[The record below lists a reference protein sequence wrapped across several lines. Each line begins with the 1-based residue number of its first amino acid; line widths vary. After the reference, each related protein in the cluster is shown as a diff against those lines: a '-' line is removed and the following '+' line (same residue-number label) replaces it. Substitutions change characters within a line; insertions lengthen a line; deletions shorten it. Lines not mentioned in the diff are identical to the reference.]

1 MYLKRT
7 IDSHLQEWAEDS
19 EHKPLLLR
27 GARQIGK
34 TTAIRHLAESFE
46 SFLEINFEKSPEL
59 GRIFEGG
66 FDVDRILFELETN
79 TAQKIT
85 PGKTLLFF
93 DEIQVCPRAI
103 SALRYFYEDKQQL
116 HVVATGSLLEFAFED
131 ISDFGVGRIRN
142 MFMYPLSFAEF
153 ISAIGADITLEH
165 ARKATFNNPF
175 FATGHEKLLDY
186 LKTFFIVGGMPA
198 AVATYIKHKSYVKA
212 QQQQM
217 DILATLKSDFDKYK
231 TKISPDVI
239 RSTFTSV
246 IRQTCEKFNFSDSLS
261 NISHQQSKASTILL
275 ERARIV
281 HRITGTHGNGI
292 PIGGD
297 INPKQNKFLLLDIG
311 LYLCEA
317 KLDVSN
323 WILDPGAKF
332 VNRGKMAEMFVAL
345 EILKNASPYDD
356 AKLFYWHKESKNS
369 NAEVDYVVQYRNRIL
384 PLEVKSGKSGSM
396 ASLRMMMESKN
407 LTLGVRTSEEN
418 FGTLEDQVRIIP
430 LYLIGEYDRILRA
443 AGDGGDDL

>member
-1 MYLKRT
+1 MT
-7 IDSHLQEWAEDS
+7 CIE
-19 EHKPLLLR
+19 
-27 GARQIGK
+27 
-34 TTAIRHLAESFE
+34 IR
-46 SFLEINFEKSPEL
+46 
-59 GRIFEGG
+59 
-66 FDVDRILFELETN
+66 
-79 TAQKIT
+79 
-85 PGKTLLFF
+85 
-93 DEIQVCPRAI
+93 
-103 SALRYFYEDKQQL
+103 
-116 HVVATGSLLEFAFED
+116 
-131 ISDFGVGRIRN
+131 
-142 MFMYPLSFAEF
+142 
-153 ISAIGADITLEH
+153 
-165 ARKATFNNPF
+165 
-175 FATGHEKLLDY
+175 
-186 LKTFFIVGGMPA
+186 
-198 AVATYIKHKSYVKA
+198 
-212 QQQQM
+212 
-217 DILATLKSDFDKYK
+217 
-231 TKISPDVI
+231 
-239 RSTFTSV
+239 
-246 IRQTCEKFNFSDSLS
+246 
-261 NISHQQSKASTILL
+261 QSKASTTLL

-384 PLEVKSGKSGSM
+384 PIEVKSGKIGSM

-430 LYLIGEYDRILRA
+430 LYLIGEYDRILRV
-443 AGDGGDDL
+443 AGDGGERECSLY